1 MIAPRKIFDRV
12 GDKKKGGR
20 GFSIRLHA
28 VVPVYII
35 AIILTDAGIRRFI
48 AQRDVVQA
56 NLELVAVLVGGTAWG
71 FINSFSDGIPPYAA
85 VKGAPAD
92 LALQVS
98 AVAWCVIGCGALVM
112 ALCWQIE
119 QALLDIGP
127 DEGGSD
133 RPTSI
138 SGHL

>member
-1 MIAPRKIFDRV
+1 M
-12 GDKKKGGR
+12 
-20 GFSIRLHA
+20 STS
-28 VVPVYII
+28 VYII
-35 AIILTDAGIRRFI
+35 AVILTDAGIRRFI

-71 FINSFSDGIPPYAA
+71 FINYFSDGIPPYAA

-112 ALCWQIE
+112 ALCSQIE
-119 QALLDIGP
+119 HAGMTCSCHFSVLDTP
-127 DEGGSD
+127 HVSM
-133 RPTSI
+133 T
-138 SGHL
+138 H

>member
-1 MIAPRKIFDRV
+1 MGERAAVPRPHRI
-12 GDKKKGGR
+12 
-20 GFSIRLHA
+20 
-28 VVPVYII
+28 
-35 AIILTDAGIRRFI
+35 
-48 AQRDVVQA
+48 
-56 NLELVAVLVGGTAWG
+56 VLLLYHT
-71 FINSFSDGIPPYAA
+71 PYAA